1 MAFANSL
8 VPSEDV
14 DVDFIASVSVVYQ
27 CWCSGG
33 LICLGLYQTLGK
45 IKVSYTIVC

>member
-14 DVDFIASVSVVYQ
+14 DVDFIASVVYQ

-33 LICLGLYQTLGK
+33 LLE
-45 IKVSYTIVC
+45 IVPDIR

>member
-8 VPSEDV
+8 VLSEDV
-14 DVDFIASVSVVYQ
+14 DVDFITSVVYQ

-33 LICLGLYQTLGK
+33 LLEI
-45 IKVSYTIVC
+45 VSDIG

>member
-1 MAFANSL
+1 MAFVNSL

-14 DVDFIASVSVVYQ
+14 DVDFIASVVYQ

-33 LICLGLYQTLGK
+33 LLRIVSDMGN
-45 IKVSYTIVC
+45 IKVSYRNVC

>member
-1 MAFANSL
+1 MACANSL

-14 DVDFIASVSVVYQ
+14 DVDFIASVVYQ

-33 LICLGLYQTLGK
+33 LLRLYQTLGK
-45 IKVSYTIVC
+45 IKVSYRNVC

>member
-1 MAFANSL
+1 MACANSL

-14 DVDFIASVSVVYQ
+14 DVDFITSVVYQ

-33 LICLGLYQTLGK
+33 LLEI
-45 IKVSYTIVC
+45 VSDIG